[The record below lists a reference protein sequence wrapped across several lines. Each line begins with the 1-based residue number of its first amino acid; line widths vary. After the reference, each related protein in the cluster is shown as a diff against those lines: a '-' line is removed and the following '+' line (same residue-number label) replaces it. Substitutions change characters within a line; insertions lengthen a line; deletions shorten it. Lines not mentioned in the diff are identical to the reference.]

1 MSEKLIVGV
10 YHTLREA
17 EKAVAELGK
26 HGFPVA
32 RASIVAKDF
41 EDTD

>member
-10 YHTLREA
+10 YRTIREA
-17 EKAVAELGK
+17 ENAVTELDR

-32 RASIVAKDF
+32 Y
-41 EDTD
+41 ELL